1 MQSDSRVAWR
11 EGLFLRQQHFQ
22 QQDRYLEALIT
33 ARANSLRPYP
43 WGVSQLKI
51 NADMAA
57 LGKFAVE
64 SCCSVASRES
74 VPACTACS
82 QNARPS
88 IAAKAMAKTASRKR
102 IRRLAYR
109 ALTGREV

>member
-22 QQDRYLEALIT
+22 QQDRYLDALVT
-33 ARANSLRPYP
+33 ARANTLRPYP

-51 NADMAA
+51 NADLAT

-64 SCCSVASRES
+64 S
-74 VPACTACS
+74 
-82 QNARPS
+82 
-88 IAAKAMAKTASRKR
+88 
-102 IRRLAYR
+102 
-109 ALTGREV
+109 LTGVLPDGLPFSIPGDLPPPPPLDVPGDARDAVVYL

>member
-33 ARANSLRPYP
+33 ARANGLRPYP

-51 NADMAA
+51 NADLAA
-57 LGKFAVE
+57 LGKFAIE
-64 SCCSVASRES
+64 SMTGVA
-74 VPACTACS
+74 
-82 QNARPS
+82 ARRPPFRDPRRSAAAAAAGHPRRRPRRWSS
-88 IAAKAMAKTASRKR
+88 I
-102 IRRLAYR
+102 
-109 ALTGREV
+109 